1 MRGERE
7 GVLDV
12 RLREA
17 AVGHTLES
25 CHIFVHLE
33 FHNVGHQWA
42 NRLSHLGGRGAHMVF
57 DALESAVFERG
68 NNQML
73 LYSLVVTHALS
84 LSTLSWQEL
93 VQDQV
98 IHIVGL
104 IAPWQ
109 QELDHPVWKIW
120 TCHSNCLMDGITN
133 LSTGALGLMGS

>member
-1 MRGERE
+1 LRGERE

-25 CHIFVHLE
+25 YHIFVHLE
-33 FHNVGHQWA
+33 FHNVEHQWV
-42 NRLSHLGGRGAHMVF
+42 NRLSHLGGRGAHKVF

-73 LYSLVVTHALS
+73 LYSHVVTHALS

-93 VQDQV
+93 AQDRV

-104 IAPWQ
+104 IALWW
-109 QELDHPVWKIW
+109 QELDHLVWKIW
-120 TCHSNCLMDGITN
+120 TFHLNCLMDGIMN
-133 LSTGALGLMGS
+133 LLTGALGLMGS